1 MSETPESITVWFEQ
15 LRRGDAEAA
24 AKLWDRF
31 FDRLVIA
38 SRAQMRN
45 ANRRVADEEDI
56 AAGVM
61 AALCVCADRGKLPMI
76 DDRESLWRLLLAW
89 TRHDIADHV
98 RADRRIKRGGGDV
111 RGESVFGSG
120 EGIGG
125 VADHNVAPD
134 LLVQIQEQY
143 QQLLDTLPDDL
154 LRTIAIRKMEGY
166 RTPEIAAELGVT
178 PRTIQR
184 KLDLIRAHWRVRG

>member
-1 MSETPESITVWFEQ
+1 MTDSPETITVWFEQ
-15 LRRGDAEAA
+15 LRRGDPDAA

-76 DDRESLWRLLLAW
+76 DDRESLWRMLLAW
-89 TRHDIADHV
+89 TRHDIADQI
-98 RADRRIKRGGGDV
+98 RDDRRIKRGGGHV
-111 RGESVFGSG
+111 RGESVFESG

-125 VADHNVAPD
+125 VADQVVEPE

-143 QQLLDTLPDDL
+143 QKLLDTLPDDL
-154 LRTIAIRKMEGY
+154 LRTIAIRKLEGY

-184 KLDLIRAHWRVRG
+184 KLDLIRAHWRV